1 MKAEHTFVLEAAGW
15 PALLVDPG
23 GAICR
28 ANQAAALAFG
38 ARLEGRA
45 PRFASLWAQDNAC
58 SAAEFLKRVDSV
70 VGGSVCARLLTGAG
84 ESVSFNTLASPVTRQ
99 GHQYYLLQL
108 FTASCAQPAAAEPLP
123 RPPEAWTSRKIL
135 DLPAAED
142 APTPACKPAPPP
154 EKESPAPAPEP
165 APSLDAA
172 TAQKQKLECALQ
184 LTRTVV
190 LDFNNA
196 LTSILGHTSLL
207 LSKAEPGHPW
217 RGSLLEVEK
226 SAEKAA
232 EIAHD
237 LATFSRQEKDT
248 KEQNPGNLNDLLRR
262 TVALFRTSS
271 GASLQWDIFLQDQI
285 YSVKYD
291 EAKIQQAFVKVIENA
306 VQALGDKGCISVRTR
321 NVDLSE
327 PRQDGVVQVPPGSY
341 VCVEIADT
349 GPGIAPEIL
358 PRVFEPF
365 FTTKKAGQHRGLGLA
380 FVYGITTN
388 HGGCVTITSQVGQG
402 AAVRL
407 YLPAQRRF
415 VKDRHLTTDDLSGKE
430 TILMVDDEE
439 LLLTM
444 GQTVLTSF
452 GYKVLIAD
460 SATKALEIF
469 SSGAQTIDL
478 VITDLVMPV
487 VSGRELM
494 ERLRQLSPAVRIIC
508 SSGYLRNPGQ
518 EGDVGFLKKPF
529 TAQDLLRKVKQALE

>member
-1 MKAEHTFVLEAAGW
+1 MKAEQTFVLEAAGW
-15 PALLVDPG
+15 PAILVDPG

-38 ARLEGRA
+38 PRLQGRA
-45 PRFASLWAQDNAC
+45 PQFASLWAADNAC
-58 SAAEFLKRVDSV
+58 SAVEFLKSGDSADA
-70 VGGSVCARLLTGAG
+70 GCASARLLAETGTAL
-84 ESVSFNTLASPVTRQ
+84 SFNALISPVTRQ
-99 GHQYYLLQL
+99 GQQYYLLQL
-108 FTASCAQPAAAEPLP
+108 FTAAAEPLALL
-123 RPPEAWTSRKIL
+123 PEPWASRKVS
-135 DLPAAED
+135 DQSATVD
-142 APTPACKPAPPP
+142 APAPPREPTPPP
-154 EKESPAPAPEP
+154 EKAPPAMVPEP
-165 APSLDAA
+165 VSSLDAA

-237 LATFSRQEKDT
+237 LATFSRQEKES

-271 GASLQWDIFLQDQI
+271 GAALQWDIFLQDQI

-306 VQALGDKGCISVRTR
+306 VQALGDKGCVSVRTR
-321 NVDLSE
+321 NVDLKE
-327 PRQDGVVQVPPGSY
+327 ARQDGAVQVPPGSY

-349 GPGIAPEIL
+349 GPGIAPEVL

-388 HGGCVTITSQVGQG
+388 HGGCVTLTSQVGQG

-415 VKDRHLTTDDLSGKE
+415 VKDRHLTTADLGGRE

-452 GYKVLIAD
+452 GYKVLVAD
-460 SATKALEIF
+460 SAMKALEIF

-518 EGDVGFLKKPF
+518 EEDVGFLKKPF